1 MRPSTRQN
9 AALVLQVMDRLDVR
23 RAERTGRL
31 QNAFCID
38 IAISVFFVAFAG
50 NLMGS
55 MGEMQIRLRRMVGTV
70 VESSG
75 QVQTA
80 GEEIA
85 AASRDLAA
93 RTEANADSLEETA
106 AASNSL
112 SDRAKRLAD
121 EISFSK
127 PR

>member
-1 MRPSTRQN
+1 
-9 AALVLQVMDRLDVR
+9 
-23 RAERTGRL
+23 
-31 QNAFCID
+31 
-38 IAISVFFVAFAG
+38 
-50 NLMGS
+50 
-55 MGEMQIRLRRMVGTV
+55 V

>member
-1 MRPSTRQN
+1 
-9 AALVLQVMDRLDVR
+9 
-23 RAERTGRL
+23 
-31 QNAFCID
+31 
-38 IAISVFFVAFAG
+38 
-50 NLMGS
+50 
-55 MGEMQIRLRRMVGTV
+55 
-70 VESSG
+70 
-75 QVQTA
+75 VQTA

-127 PR
+127 LR

>member
-1 MRPSTRQN
+1 
-9 AALVLQVMDRLDVR
+9 
-23 RAERTGRL
+23 
-31 QNAFCID
+31 
-38 IAISVFFVAFAG
+38 
-50 NLMGS
+50 
-55 MGEMQIRLRRMVGTV
+55 V
-70 VESSG
+70 VEKLRPHAAPHDKHIDALM
-75 QVQTA
+75 QMQTA

-93 RTEANADSLEETA
+93 RTEANAASLEETA